1 MPPTA
6 SREHPRGGKRFRRG
20 WGGRDP
26 GCGWR
31 PQPHQRHW
39 ACMPGGR
46 ALGASGKAGSRRCCP
61 ECPGRHAEVSYSPR
75 LPMTEALGGA
85 RGSRCPSMKGGPHGK
100 ETGRP
105 PVTPLVPARGLC
117 SKEGTPRQ
125 RRMCPVCV
133 LLPGKRFLQKQY
145 FRFGPCSISAKRLRG
160 SCNLSRAPHLFY
172 SLGNF

>member
-75 LPMTEALGGA
+75 LPMTEALGGCPGLPVPEYEGWASWERDGAPTCDPPGA
-85 RGSRCPSMKGGPHGK
+85 RTWLVLQGGD
-100 ETGRP
+100 
-105 PVTPLVPARGLC
+105 A
-117 SKEGTPRQ
+117 Q

-145 FRFGPCSISAKRLRG
+145 FRFGPCSVSAKRLRG

>member
-75 LPMTEALGGA
+75 LPMTEALGGCPGLPVPEYEGWASWERDGAPTCDPPGA
-85 RGSRCPSMKGGPHGK
+85 RTWLVLQGGDAQTETHVSR
-100 ETGRP
+100 
-105 PVTPLVPARGLC
+105 LC
-117 SKEGTPRQ
+117 SSPREAFPSEAVFQ
-125 RRMCPVCV
+125 VWSMFCQC
-133 LLPGKRFLQKQY
+133 QE
-145 FRFGPCSISAKRLRG
+145 
-160 SCNLSRAPHLFY
+160 APWVM
-172 SLGNF
+172 

>member
-20 WGGRDP
+20 RGGRDP

-39 ACMPGGR
+39 ACTPGGR

-61 ECPGRHAEVSYSPR
+61 ECPGRRTEVSYSPR
-75 LPMTEALGGA
+75 LPMTEAFGGA
-85 RGSRCPSMKGGPHGK
+85 RGSWCPSMKGGPRGK

-105 PVTPLVPARGLC
+105 PVTPPGARTWLVLQGGDAQTETRVSRLC
-117 SKEGTPRQ
+117 SSPREAFPSEAVFQ
-125 RRMCPVCV
+125 VWSMFCQC
-133 LLPGKRFLQKQY
+133 QE
-145 FRFGPCSISAKRLRG
+145 
-160 SCNLSRAPHLFY
+160 APWVM
-172 SLGNF
+172 